1 MRRRRLLAAVG
12 TAALGALAGC
22 GYAPAGGEVRRTG
35 GLDPGGIGPQ
45 VSGALFAVDDDRVVG
60 VANGRHYVFG
70 ADGTEFVDGADLT
83 VVGRDG
89 SSEWGYVHR
98 SDARALALGDGVYLL
113 DEASRVVAVG
123 PTEVDGGDD
132 DGSTE
137 TEITE
142 RWRVPVVDP
151 TPPLVAAGA
160 TAYVAAADGVAAV
173 RDGGV
178 AWRRSFEAV
187 DALRALD
194 GGLLVR
200 TGETLVALDGAGGR
214 RWRRSVAPGATVAV
228 EAGRAVVAGESV
240 VGIGLGGTAE
250 WDLESSGAVRGLV
263 GTDGRVAVLGS
274 DGTRVVAADDGT
286 ELWAGGATV
295 RPDAIVVGPEA
306 LYYVLGRAV
315 GAVDGDGRR
324 WRRGLSD
331 DRAGCCPA
339 VGWLDGE
346 TVAFLLKSGEIVW
359 LQRATQNR
367 GLL

>member
-1 MRRRRLLAAVG
+1 MRRRRLLAAIG
-12 TAALGALAGC
+12 TATLGALAGC
-22 GYAPAGGEVRRTG
+22 GYAPAGGEVRRTET
-35 GLDPGGIGPQ
+35 LDLGSVDPRS
-45 VSGALFAVDDDRVVG
+45 SGTLFAVDDNRVVG

-70 ADGTEFVDGADLT
+70 EDGPGFVDGADLT
-83 VVGRDG
+83 VVGRDA
-89 SSEWGYVHR
+89 SSGWGYVHP

-123 PTEVDGGDD
+123 PTEVDGD
-132 DGSTE
+132 DGATE
-137 TEITE
+137 TKTTE

-151 TPPLVAAGA
+151 DPPLVAAGA

-187 DALRALD
+187 DALRTLD

-214 RWRRSVAPGATVAV
+214 RWRRSVDPDATVIV
-228 EAGRAVVAGESV
+228 GAGRAVVAGEDV

-250 WDLESSGAVRGLV
+250 WDLEPGGAVRGLV

-286 ELWAGGATV
+286 ELWTGGATV
-295 RPDAIVVGPEA
+295 RPDAVVVGPEA

-324 WRRGLSD
+324 WRRGLPD
-331 DRAGCCPA
+331 DREGCCPA

-346 TVAFLLKSGEIVW
+346 TVAFLLESGEIVW
-359 LQRATQNR
+359 LQRKTRNR

>member
-1 MRRRRLLAAVG
+1 MRRRRLLAAIG
-12 TAALGALAGC
+12 TASLGALAGC

-35 GLDPGGIGPQ
+35 VLGP
-45 VSGALFAVDDDRVVG
+45 VSAGPRWSGTLFAVGDDRVVG
-60 VANGRHYVFG
+60 VANGRHYVG
-70 ADGTEFVDGADLT
+70 GMDGTEFVDGADLT
-83 VVGRDG
+83 VVGRNT
-89 SSEWGYVHR
+89 SSGWGYVHR

-123 PTEVDGGDD
+123 PTEVDGDD

-137 TEITE
+137 TKITE

-151 TPPLVAAGA
+151 DPSLVAAGA

-187 DALRALD
+187 DALRTLD

-214 RWRRSVAPGATVAV
+214 RWRRSVDPDATVIV
-228 EAGRAVVAGESV
+228 GAGRAVVAGESV
-240 VGIGLGGTAE
+240 VGIGPGGTAE
-250 WDLESSGAVRGLV
+250 WDLEPSGAVRGLA

-295 RPDAIVVGPEA
+295 RPDAVVVGPEA

-324 WRRGLSD
+324 WRRGLPD
-331 DRAGCCPA
+331 DREGCCPA

-346 TVAFLLKSGEIVW
+346 TVAFLLKSGEIVR
-359 LQRATQNR
+359 LQRKTRNR